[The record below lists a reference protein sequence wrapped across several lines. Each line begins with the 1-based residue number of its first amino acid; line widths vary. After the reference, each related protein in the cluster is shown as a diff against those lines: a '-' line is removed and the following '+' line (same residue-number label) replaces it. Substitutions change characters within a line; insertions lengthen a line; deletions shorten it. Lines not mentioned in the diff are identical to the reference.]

1 MGHRTTQLKDKVKI
15 HKTNHE
21 FISSKTEDKISL
33 QHTKN
38 NILDKTTFF
47 YHTFRNALLVSLP
60 LLVISALVLFG
71 LSLHASATISNSE
84 ADIITLNLSTSCT
97 LSSTLINEHTIN
109 LNGGQYGT
117 DIGNTKVNAYCN
129 DNNGYSIY
137 AIGYSGN
144 VDGNTDLISN
154 ISNDYNIHTGIYSS
168 STASSWGMKLTP
180 GNGTGMDPTT
190 GDTISI
196 TPPTIVNGYN
206 NYNVVPSIYTLVA
219 KRESGTSMTT
229 DTTASGSYF
238 NTTYD
243 IYASSVQPAGTYV
256 GKVKYLMT
264 HPNTNAPNTIND
276 IDAAFAMAGKQKVYQ
291 DENGSYYAMQDMTS
305 DICSS
310 VINTGESTSAQLVDI
325 RDNNI
330 YWATKEKDGHC
341 WMTQNL
347 DLDINGPNT
356 SPLNSNNT
364 DISTDPNISGAGIYG
379 TAGGYTEDNGV
390 YTWNPSIDT
399 TTANVT
405 VDFTNNTATGWN
417 NQNSLPRSAE
427 GGDVYLYA
435 PDTTGAETRYDS
447 IEECIDANHTTSDCK
462 HYHVGNYYNYTAAVA
477 SNNSNV
483 AAFNVQYANA
493 DNSIC
498 PKNWRLPVGTND
510 DGSIM
515 EFGQLLF
522 DSGITAGVSSTSYT
536 GNGFKNIRK
545 APLWFA
551 RSGSV
556 SSGQLY
562 SLSLLGKYWSSAVF
576 SSKYAYHL
584 EFSSNNVY
592 PAETGKKNGTGDGI
606 YRGNSVRCIAR

>member
-21 FISSKTEDKISL
+21 FISSKTEDKISF

-38 NILDKTTFF
+38 NVLDKTTFF
-47 YHTFRNALLVSLP
+47 YHTFRNALLVFLP

-84 ADIITLNLSTSCT
+84 ADTITLNLSTSCT
-97 LSSTLINEHTIN
+97 ISSTLINEHTIN

-117 DIGNTKVNAYCN
+117 NIGNTKVNAYCN

-144 VDGNTDLISN
+144 VDGDTDLVGN
-154 ISNDYNIHTGIYSS
+154 ISNDYNIHTGTYSSS

-180 GNGTGMDPTT
+180 GNGTGIDPTT
-190 GDTISI
+190 GETVSI
-196 TPPTIVNGYN
+196 TPPTIVNDYN

-276 IDAAFAMAGKQKVYQ
+276 IDAAFAVAGKQKVYQ
-291 DENGSYYAMQDMTS
+291 DENGSYYAMQDMSS
-305 DICSS
+305 DICNL
-310 VINTGESTSAQLVDI
+310 VTRTGESTSAQLVDI

-364 DISTDPNISGAGIYG
+364 DISTDPNISGTGIY
-379 TAGGYTEDNGV
+379 AKGYTENNGV
-390 YTWNPSIDT
+390 WAWSPT
-399 TTANVT
+399 TTSNATINYEDNTVT
-405 VDFTNNTATGWN
+405 NWVYSGTTP
-417 NQNSLPRSAE
+417 SSAE
-427 GGDVYLYA
+427 GGDTYFYTS
-435 PDTTGAETRYDS
+435 DTNSNDTKYTSLQACEQ
-447 IEECIDANHTTSDCK
+447 DAHTITDCK
-462 HYHVGNYYNYTAAVA
+462 HYHVGNYYNYTATVA
-477 SNNSNV
+477 SNNSTG
-483 AAFNVQYANA
+483 FNTQYNNA
-493 DNSIC
+493 ENSIC
-498 PKNWRLPVGTND
+498 PKGWRLPVAINDAGTT
-510 DGSIM
+510 I
-515 EFGQLLF
+515 EFGKLLS
-522 DSGITAGVSSTSYT
+522 DYKIILTPTSSGYAYTSD
-536 GNGFKNIRK
+536 GFMNIRK
-545 APLWFA
+545 SPLWFV
-551 RSGSV
+551 RSGFINN
-556 SSGQLY
+556 G
-562 SLSLLGKYWSSAVF
+562 SLSSPTSGGYYWSSTVF
-576 SSKYAYHL
+576 NVNSSYYL
-584 EFSSNNVY
+584 NFNSNVVNSSNN
-592 PAETGKKNGTGDGI
+592 GDYKHFGRTI
-606 YRGNSVRCIAR
+606 RCLAR